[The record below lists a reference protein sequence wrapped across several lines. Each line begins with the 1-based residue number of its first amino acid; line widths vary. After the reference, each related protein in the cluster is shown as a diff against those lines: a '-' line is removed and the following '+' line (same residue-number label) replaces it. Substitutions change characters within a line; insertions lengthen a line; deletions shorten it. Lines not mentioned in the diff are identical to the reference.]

1 MAKTKVTKTVAEPE
15 IEQAIIEQEVELVE
29 EVAPVE
35 EAVSAEEVN
44 TEAVESIEES
54 PAEEEPKEELK
65 EEPAIEI
72 LEEKEVIKEEAQEE
86 KMSPV
91 SMPSHLNNHLKKQGV
106 VILIAK
112 DGCYV
117 QDRKGINHRL
127 YGKAYTELKI
137 GDTVEF

>member
-15 IEQAIIEQEVELVE
+15 IEQAVIEQEVELVE
-29 EVAPVE
+29 EMNSV
-35 EAVSAEEVN
+35 EEVN

-65 EEPAIEI
+65 EELKEEPAIEI

-86 KMSPV
+86 KKSPV
-91 SMPSHLNNHLKKQGV
+91 SMPSHLNNRLKKQGV
-106 VILIAK
+106 VILIVK